1 MGQAWNRG
9 SGIENQEYT
18 GISMIILGTRGS
30 ALALT
35 QTEYIKAR
43 ILKAFPDS
51 EIVVRI
57 IKTSADKD
65 TTTSIRSGSAVGV
78 FVKEL
83 EQALL
88 AGEID
93 IAVHSMKDVPTI
105 VASGLEIVAI
115 PEREDARDAF
125 LSNAAK
131 SLSELPAGAVVGTG
145 SVRRQAQLFAIRPDL
160 KVRDIRGNI
169 DTRLK
174 KLSDGAVDALILACA
189 GLNRLGYQ
197 NRISAP
203 LDFEQMLPAPGQG
216 ALAVEMR
223 AEDARARAVEAALNH
238 SPTAIA
244 VLAERSFLYR
254 MGGGCNVPVAVH
266 ASLKDNDIRIE
277 GLAASPDGKRIIR
290 ESIEQARESAHEA
303 AISLAERILA
313 MGGSEILAD
322 MP

>member
-1 MGQAWNRG
+1 
-9 SGIENQEYT
+9 
-18 GISMIILGTRGS
+18 MIILGTRGS

-43 ILKAFPDS
+43 ILKAFPDT
-51 EIVVRI
+51 EIEVQI

-65 TTTSIRSGSAVGV
+65 ITTSIRSGSAVGV

-88 AGEID
+88 AGKID
-93 IAVHSMKDVPTI
+93 IAVHSMKDVPTK

-125 LSNAAK
+125 LSNAVK
-131 SLSELPAGAVVGTG
+131 SLAELPAGAVVGTG

-238 SPTAIA
+238 PPTAVA
-244 VLAERSFLYR
+244 VLAERSFLHR

-266 ASLKDNDIRIE
+266 ASLKDNRVRIE

-290 ESIEQARESAHEA
+290 ESIEQAGESAQEA

-313 MGGSEILAD
+313 MGGSEILAG
-322 MP
+322 MA